1 MWDDEKPEEIFG
13 SQKFVTVTE
22 PGLPQ
27 GADEVSVAIR
37 DSLCHLPVALCELRG
52 TERVRFTVLP
62 IFSHDTCIASLKN
75 RNQGGNIFLVLCG
88 RFVQRVFHLIL
99 NPNYKKWICTMLNL

>member
-22 PGLPQ
+22 PGLLQ
-27 GADEVSVAIR
+27 RADEVSVAIR
-37 DSLCHLPVALCELRG
+37 DSPCHLPVALCELHS
-52 TERVRFTVLP
+52 TERVRFAVLP

-88 RFVQRVFHLIL
+88 RFVQRVFHLIF